1 MSGKSFQCAFRHGV
15 DRERCSQTLDVKNVG
30 GLRVLG
36 PCAGPQQALRTS
48 AKVVDTLPKVRA
60 KESAH
65 GFVGAFRHGNAKL
78 VMQLVRRLV
87 RDGAVPAADEYG
99 GDGGY
104 IGIESGRDTPL
115 DAAQERLGRRKI
127 MLAGKQQRDI
137 DRYAG
142 EDRLLDRREA
152 FLRSGNL
159 DSQVGTRSPRK
170 QILCSGNSAGRVV

>member
-1 MSGKSFQCAFRHGV
+1 MSSKRLQAPFSHGV
-15 DRERCSQTLDVKNVG
+15 HRERRSQTLDVKNVG

-48 AKVVDTLPKVRA
+48 AKVVDTLPAVRA
-60 KESAH
+60 KKSAH
-65 GFVGAFRHGNAKL
+65 GFVGTVCHGNAKL

-87 RDGAVPAADEYG
+87 RDGAVLAADEYG
-99 GDGGY
+99 VDGGY

-142 EDRLLDRREA
+142 EDRL
-152 FLRSGNL
+152 
-159 DSQVGTRSPRK
+159 
-170 QILCSGNSAGRVV
+170 